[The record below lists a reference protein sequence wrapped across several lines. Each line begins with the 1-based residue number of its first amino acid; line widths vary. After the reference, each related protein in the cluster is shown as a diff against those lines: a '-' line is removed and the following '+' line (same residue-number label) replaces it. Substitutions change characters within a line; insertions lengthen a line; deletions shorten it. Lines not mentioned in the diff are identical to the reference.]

1 MKVEKPL
8 IIPPCVRNT
17 PGLVQFLETEKCLRE
32 FIQNLDPNVKKH
44 SSFTSISYSF
54 VWESTPQGQD
64 YWYRIN
70 RKWINNKQ

>member
-8 IIPPCVRNT
+8 LIPTFVRNT

-32 FIQNLDPNVKKH
+32 FIQNLDPSIKRT
-44 SSFTSISYSF
+44 SPISISSAF
-54 VWESTPQGQD
+54 VWVETPQGPD

-70 RKWINNKQ
+70 LKWINNKQ